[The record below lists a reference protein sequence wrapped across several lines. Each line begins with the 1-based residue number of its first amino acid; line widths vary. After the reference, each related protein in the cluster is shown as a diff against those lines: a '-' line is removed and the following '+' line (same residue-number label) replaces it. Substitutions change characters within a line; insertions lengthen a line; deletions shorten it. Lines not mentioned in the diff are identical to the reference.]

1 MAEIQ
6 KVFFVILGA
15 ITGAFS
21 LTVLFL
27 FPDSPD
33 SAWFLSRRERVQAV
47 LRTKGNHAGIE
58 NKIWK
63 RTQFYEALTDWKTWM
78 FTLHAFCQEIGNGFS
93 SQSNLIIKSFG
104 YSTLETTLL
113 GCVTGL
119 AALVSISFSALVLAF
134 VKDFRAY
141 IAAIMY
147 VPVVL
152 SAVLSHALSWA
163 DKKGLLAAIYLRS
176 TTGVPYAVVM

>member
-1 MAEIQ
+1 MRNQINTITL
-6 KVFFVILGA
+6 VILGA

-134 VKDFRAY
+134 VKVLAGFQSFLRDTYDRFAGFSRLHSGH
-141 IAAIMY
+141 Y
-147 VPVVL
+147 VCAGRP
-152 SAVLSHALSWA
+152 
-163 DKKGLLAAIYLRS
+163 
-176 TTGVPYAVVM
+176 